1 MPISDPDEPKQTWD
15 EPKIKCRPGQAK
27 EGPTDT
33 SGPAMSN
40 PEQTQQFQL
49 SQALSRPAKGASQ
62 KARKPNYIRGKS
74 EIGFGSV
81 FVKFILVCYSLE

>member
-27 EGPTDT
+27 EGPTDP

-49 SQALSRPAKGASQ
+49 SQAQPDQPKGHLKRPESQITFKEILKSALDQSSLSLFWFA
-62 KARKPNYIRGKS
+62 I
-74 EIGFGSV
+74 V
-81 FVKFILVCYSLE
+81 

>member
-1 MPISDPDEPKQTWD
+1 MPISDPDEPEQTWD

-27 EGPTDT
+27 VGPTDP

-49 SQALSRPAKGASQ
+49 SQAQLVQRGIWTRPESQITFKESLKLALDQSSLSLFWFD
-62 KARKPNYIRGKS
+62 I
-74 EIGFGSV
+74 V
-81 FVKFILVCYSLE
+81 